1 MWPPEYPSN
10 VPQEAFRV
18 SKKKYFTHQRHEQ
31 AAEVRIAWYLL
42 HLPGF
47 LADSVHDCMLGC
59 ASRSSWLCQHAW
71 ACASANHAGGLA
83 PQNPWHLPHSTPS
96 STLPCPNS
104 APAACPACPLQLRA
118 AKEGGQLKFY
128 QENPRLPYRGAKIM
142 SSQPQFL
149 QDTLTGLN
157 TSMFK

>member
-1 MWPPEYPSN
+1 MP
-10 VPQEAFRV
+10 
-18 SKKKYFTHQRHEQ
+18 
-31 AAEVRIAWYLL
+31 
-42 HLPGF
+42 
-47 LADSVHDCMLGC
+47 
-59 ASRSSWLCQHAW
+59 
-71 ACASANHAGGLA
+71 A
-83 PQNPWHLPHSTPS
+83 P
-96 STLPCPNS
+96 TLPRLP
-104 APAACPACPLQLRA
+104 PPACPLQLRA